1 MGSSVKKKS
10 ASTASRIAR
19 WRWWIQ
25 GGFLLIW
32 LDPLLLRLHGVC
44 SPVFHCYSCPLATFA
59 CPIGV
64 LANFS
69 AWHVIPFM
77 ALGVLFIVGS
87 LFGSFVCGWA
97 CPFGFL
103 QDLLDKIPTPK
114 FRLPNWVGCF
124 RYFTLIGLVVAVPYF
139 YGEKHDLF
147 FCRVCPAG
155 ALEAAVPNTVQTAI
169 AGKAVAWPT
178 AAKISILA
186 TVLAAALFTWR
197 PWCRIF
203 CPLGAI
209 YSIFDPISVFFL
221 RFRKTDCIDCETCRG
236 ACRDLADP
244 EFSVDGM
251 RCVRCLD
258 CTNCRA
264 VALETA
270 FSRSVKHPASTP
282 PKEVLTQL
290 ENPKD

>member
-1 MGSSVKKKS
+1 MASSGKKKS
-10 ASTASRIAR
+10 STAARIAR

-25 GGFLLIW
+25 GGFLLVW

-69 AWHVIPFM
+69 SWHVIPFLP
-77 ALGVLFIVGS
+77 LGVLFVVGS

-97 CPFGFL
+97 CPFGLL

-139 YGEKHDLF
+139 YGEKHSLF
-147 FCRVCPAG
+147 FCSVCPAG
-155 ALEAAVPNTVQTAI
+155 GLEAGLPLAI
-169 AGKAVAWPT
+169 AGKVAWPT
-178 AAKISILA
+178 ITKITIVVV
-186 TVLAAALFTWR
+186 VLAVALFTWR
-197 PWCRIF
+197 PWCRML

-209 YSIFDPISVFFL
+209 YSLLDPISVFFL
-221 RFRKTDCIDCETCRG
+221 RFRRTDCIDCETCRG
-236 ACRDLADP
+236 VCRDQADP

-251 RCVRCLD
+251 RCVRCLE

-264 VALETA
+264 ISLETV
-270 FSRSVKHPASTP
+270 FSRSTKSATTTP

-290 ENPKD
+290 ENPKDC

>member
-1 MGSSVKKKS
+1 MGSSAKKKS
-10 ASTASRIAR
+10 APVASRIAR
-19 WRWWIQ
+19 WRWWFQ
-25 GGFLLIW
+25 GGFLLVW
-32 LDPLLLRLHGVC
+32 LDPFLLRLHRVC

-69 AWHVIPFM
+69 AWHVIPFLP
-77 ALGVLFIVGS
+77 LGVLFVVGS

-97 CPFGFL
+97 CPLGFL

-124 RYFTLIGLVVAVPYF
+124 RYLTLIGLVVAVPYF
-139 YGEKHDLF
+139 YGESHALF

-169 AGKAVAWPT
+169 AGKAVWPT
-178 AAKISILA
+178 AAKIVILVTILA
-186 TVLAAALFTWR
+186 SALFTWR

-209 YSIFDPISVFFL
+209 YSLFDPVSVFFL
-221 RFRKTDCIDCETCRG
+221 RFRRGDCIECKDCRG

-251 RCVRCLD
+251 RCVRCLE

-264 VALETA
+264 IAVQSVFSHSAKLPEKAL
-270 FSRSVKHPASTP
+270 VG
-282 PKEVLTQL
+282 L
-290 ENPKD
+290 ENPKK

>member
-1 MGSSVKKKS
+1 VKQK
-10 ASTASRIAR
+10 ARSTNSRIAR

-25 GGFLLIW
+25 GGFLLVW
-32 LDPLLLRLHGVC
+32 LDPLLLRMHTVC

-69 AWHVIPFM
+69 AWHVFFFLP
-77 ALGVLFIVGS
+77 LGFLLIVAAI
-87 LFGSFVCGWA
+87 FGSFVCGWA

-114 FRLPNWVGCF
+114 FRLPNWLGYF
-124 RYFTLIGLVVAVPYF
+124 RYVTLLGLVLAIPYL
-139 YGEKHDLF
+139 YGEKHPLF
-147 FCRVCPAG
+147 FCSVCPAG
-155 ALEAAVPNTVQTAI
+155 ALEAGVPYAI
-169 AGKAVAWPT
+169 AGKVAWPA
-178 AAKISILA
+178 AAKIAILA
-186 TVLAAALFTWR
+186 TVLVAALFTWR

-209 YSIFDPISVFFL
+209 YSLFDPISVFFL
-221 RFRKTDCIDCETCRG
+221 RFRRGDCIDCTTCRG

-258 CTNCRA
+258 CTHCRA
-264 VALETA
+264 ISIKTVFSQAAKPTREA
-270 FSRSVKHPASTP
+270 FVK
-282 PKEVLTQL
+282 L
-290 ENPKD
+290 ENPKED